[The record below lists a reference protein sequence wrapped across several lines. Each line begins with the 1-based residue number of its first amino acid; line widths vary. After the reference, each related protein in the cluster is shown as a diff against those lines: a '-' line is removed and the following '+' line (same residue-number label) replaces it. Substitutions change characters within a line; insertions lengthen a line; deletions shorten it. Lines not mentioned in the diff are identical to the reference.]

1 MTDIKEFT
9 NRELGIIL
17 EDIQRDIKRINH
29 YIEGNG
35 KKGLLDRMNDVEKCT
50 ENHTTAIFE
59 IVSSKK
65 ALHSR
70 VLDVV
75 WKIGTTIVLVFL
87 GLDKYR

>member
-35 KKGLLDRMNDVEKCT
+35 KKGLLDRMNDAEKCMEKTT
-50 ENHTTAIFE
+50 ESVDVLLKAKQATHTRI
-59 IVSSKK
+59 I
-65 ALHSR
+65 
-70 VLDVV
+70 DIV
-75 WKIGTTIVLVFL
+75 WKVGTVMIMTFL
-87 GLDKYR
+87 GIDKLK